1 MYVLIDAVRL
11 LDTQESNSKI
21 CSSITKGLVDLSAQ

>member
-11 LDTQESNSKI
+11 LDTIESNSKI
-21 CSSITKGLVDLSAQ
+21 CSIAKGLVDLSAQ